1 MANRQVSKG
10 GRKEEGSS
18 LVSVKGLSSSSFP
31 PSDKITAPLS
41 GGRDKGGRG
50 ETASN
55 LDVNLDLGKRGGEER
70 GKAVLLLNGNDL
82 APM

>member
-10 GRKEEGSS
+10 EKGGGVFF
-18 LVSVKGLSSSSFP
+18 LVSVKGLSSSSSFP

-41 GGRDKGGRG
+41 GGRDKGGEG

-55 LDVNLDLGKRGGEER
+55 LDVNLDLGKKE
-70 GKAVLLLNGNDL
+70 GKREGRRCCF
-82 APM
+82 